1 MNLIYILYLL
11 LGIIKINTPVRLNK
25 KEETSFTETI
35 SNRIDAWANRHAIL
49 TLIVMVAFLI
59 ALFVW
64 LIFALTGVSA
74 TESGML
80 RNFISRGV

>member
-25 KEETSFTETI
+25 KEETFTETI

-49 TLIVMVAFLI
+49 ILIVMVAFLI

-80 RNFISRGV
+80 RNFIIRGV